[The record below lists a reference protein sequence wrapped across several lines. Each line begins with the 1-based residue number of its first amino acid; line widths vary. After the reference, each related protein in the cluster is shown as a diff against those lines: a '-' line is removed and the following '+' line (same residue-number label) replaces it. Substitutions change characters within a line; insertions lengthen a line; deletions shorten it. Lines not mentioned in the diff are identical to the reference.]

1 VRLDAPKH
9 KGQRRAMVSYLK
21 EKGIGNQKVLDV
33 FKSVPRHLFLDSTLE
48 SHAYEDKAFPIGA
61 EQTIS
66 HPYTVAFQTELLQV
80 NSGMKILEIGTGSG
94 FQTAILIALG
104 AEVYTIERQ
113 LELYRK
119 CDRHFSIYPPGPKKL
134 IYGDGYKGYLKEAP
148 YDRIIVTAGAP
159 EIPKELLKQLKVG
172 GILVIPV
179 GEEQQKMIVLE
190 RKGTKEFHQTVYGDF
205 QFVPLLKETAGV
217 KK

>member
-1 VRLDAPKH
+1 
-9 KGQRRAMVSYLK
+9 MVSYLK

>member
-1 VRLDAPKH
+1 
-9 KGQRRAMVSYLK
+9 MVSYLK

-80 NSGMKILEIGTGSG
+80 NSVMKVLEIGTGSG

>member
-1 VRLDAPKH
+1 
-9 KGQRRAMVSYLK
+9 MVSYLK

-80 NSGMKILEIGTGSG
+80 NSGLKVLEIGTGSG